1 MRGRVVTPDDQKR
14 LAELHREALADWT
27 RRFFRERGMPEPDN
41 AGLRVLI
48 ALGRED
54 ERGKHQ

>member
-1 MRGRVVTPDDQKR
+1 MTPDDQKR
-14 LAELHREALADWT
+14 LAELHRETLADWT

-41 AGLRVLI
+41 AELRVLI

-54 ERGKHQ
+54 ERGGHQ